1 MTNLISSSTDTM
13 IVSGFSGALI
23 IGDPVFNTR
32 KRVGRSDDSWETSMG
47 KITQALDIASKN
59 NLLPVIVGDVIHGSR
74 EISQLLPLIQ
84 LLKDRR
90 AVLLPSN
97 TKWHERGQGHMA
109 AALQASGVAYVAGFD
124 AKRFQLPISMPDGSL
139 SNLTLEAMTAWGG
152 HKRLEVGER
161 AQINI
166 PEVGLIVSQGSGLPK
181 LDGDAGASTL
191 EAGRMIRLTQGEE
204 SLKISVF
211 EVTPGGIRAH
221 DIKSTAIVFSE
232 NAGSALDKNLELNRD
247 SLFVDKLRASTEEAL
262 EDEGKGSLLTLIDE
276 VCKENES
283 DEWILE
289 TLLGLAKEAATA

>member
-1 MTNLISSSTDTM
+1 M

-23 IGDPVFNTR
+23 IGDPVFSTR

-109 AALQASGVAYVAGFD
+109 AALQASGIAYVAGFD
-124 AKRFQLPISMPDGSL
+124 AKRFQLPISMSDGSL

-166 PEVGLIVSQGSGLPK
+166 PEVSLIVSQGSGLPK
-181 LDGDAGASTL
+181 LDSDAGASTL

>member
-166 PEVGLIVSQGSGLPK
+166 PEVSLIVSQGSGLPR

-211 EVTPGGIRAH
+211 EVTPGGIKAH